1 MASIKIYSTR
11 LCPFCYAA
19 KALLSRKGVSYD
31 EIDVTFDRSERA
43 KMTELAGG
51 RTSVPQ
57 IWIGERHVGGFDDLN
72 ALETSGELDPLLAG
86 A

>member
-1 MASIKIYSTR
+1 MPTIKIYSTK

-19 KALLSRKGVSYD
+19 KSLLTKKGAAYE
-31 EIDVTFDRSERA
+31 EIDVTFDPSTRA
-43 KMTELAGG
+43 KMSELAGG

-72 ALETSGELDPLLAG
+72 ALEAAGELDPLLA
-86 A
+86 